1 MKIMTTR
8 RSICLLG
15 IVLMAGLP
23 VAAAEP
29 VGFVAASEGDA
40 SLLRGG
46 ETSWALAL
54 VDQDVEIGD
63 TARTR
68 VDSALKLVL
77 VDDTTLTLGED
88 TELVID
94 ELLVGPVALRE
105 ISVLR
110 QISGK
115 LRVRVGEAF
124 GGSTRLQVHTPT
136 AVMGVKGTEFTSW
149 VLREEGE
156 THTLVCNTGGAV
168 WVAAAGGGVAE
179 GLPIVPG
186 KCRRVTELGEV
197 GPEIPMPADAAPQE
211 PVSPTQKQVL
221 AMVGPRPTLVTE
233 ILDETVIREELPP
246 VGFGDLDPVAVDR
259 GLEKGPDLFE
269 DSFDR
274 RRKSTRP
281 SPPSPGFSTGL
292 VGGAPFEPGSTMG
305 LVGGAPFE
313 PGSTM
318 GLVGGAP
325 FDP

>member
-1 MKIMTTR
+1 MANATIR
-8 RSICLLG
+8 RAIWLSGAALL
-15 IVLMAGLP
+15 AGLQ
-23 VAAAEP
+23 VAVADP
-29 VGFVAASEGDA
+29 IGFVAASEGDTQ
-40 SLLRGG
+40 LLPGG

-63 TARTR
+63 TARTG

-88 TELVID
+88 TEVVID

-124 GGSTRLQVHTPT
+124 GGTTRLQVHTPT
-136 AVMGVKGTEFTSW
+136 AVMGVKGSQFTSW
-149 VLREEGE
+149 ILREEGE
-156 THTLVCNTGGAV
+156 THTLVCNTGGEA
-168 WVAAAGGGVAE
+168 WVAAAGGDEAQ
-179 GLPIVPG
+179 GLPIGLG

-197 GPEIPMPADAAPQE
+197 GPEIPMPADAAPEE

-221 AMVGPRPTLVTE
+221 AMVGPTPTVVTE

-246 VGFGDLDPVAVDR
+246 VGLGDLNPVAVDR
-259 GLEKGPDLFE
+259 GLEPGPDLFE

-274 RRKSTRP
+274 LREKNTRL
-281 SPPSPGFSTGL
+281 SPGGGGFTTGL
-292 VGGAPFEPGSTMG
+292 VGGGPFEPGSTTG
-305 LVGGAPFE
+305 LVGGGPFE
-313 PGSTM
+313 QP
-318 GLVGGAP
+318 
-325 FDP
+325 